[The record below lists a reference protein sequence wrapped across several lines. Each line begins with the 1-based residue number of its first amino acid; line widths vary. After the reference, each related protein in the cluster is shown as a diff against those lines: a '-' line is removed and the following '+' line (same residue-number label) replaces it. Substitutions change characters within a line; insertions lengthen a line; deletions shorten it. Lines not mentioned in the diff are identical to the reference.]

1 MPLLERFT
9 APRLSTCS
17 PVRESYTLPE
27 LSIIR
32 VVDPI
37 VELLPEPL
45 PELLPEDLPEIP
57 VVDPIVELLPELAPE
72 LLPEDLPDMPV
83 VERVPML
90 LEPDNPADVLLPDA
104 PDL

>member
-1 MPLLERFT
+1 M
-9 APRLSTCS
+9 
-17 PVRESYTLPE
+17 
-27 LSIIR
+27 
-32 VVDPI
+32 
-37 VELLPEPL
+37 
-45 PELLPEDLPEIP
+45 
-57 VVDPIVELLPELAPE
+57 DPIVELLPELAPE

>member
-1 MPLLERFT
+1 MLVPLLERLT

-27 LSIIR
+27 LSTIR
-32 VVDPI
+32 
-37 VELLPEPL
+37 
-45 PELLPEDLPEIP
+45 

-72 LLPEDLPDMPV
+72 LLPEDLPEIPV

-90 LEPDNPADVLLPDA
+90 LEPDNPADVLLPEA